1 MSNPL
6 TYLNSLFD
14 AFADKTLSGHD
25 QLVML
30 HIFNQFNR
38 SHWTRTV
45 RISDSELLK
54 LCRLYD
60 STGKPI
66 TLDTL
71 RTVKSR
77 LKLKGFIDFKSGKGN
92 APTEYRLANPPDS
105 PAESPRD
112 TPQETPTHSAQISY
126 SRTREDVKTLD
137 VKTEKTQSAGVRET
151 LKQVDSP
158 DELGGDI
165 GEFWLRQTGFRLT
178 GDLAFDLCKKA
189 DDDRKLTEAAI
200 VKAMGSKPTYVLK
213 YDHFKKVYDSL
224 KAPKTKGGESSAKS
238 SVDFTYKPVEFDYD
252 EPLW

>member
-112 TPQETPTHSAQISY
+112 TPQEVPTHSAQFSY

-137 VKTEKTQSAGVRET
+137 IKTELTTTASAGANVTELDNVLDYWEQSQFGRLDAELISKLEVY
-151 LKQVDSP
+151 LKRY
-158 DELGGDI
+158 G
-165 GEFWLRQTGFRLT
+165 
-178 GDLAFDLCKKA
+178 LAA
-189 DDDRKLTEAAI
+189 
-200 VKAMGSKPTYVLK
+200 VKAAMDAAKGANKSPYGVSFNFFAAVLEK
-213 YDHFKKVYDSL
+213 RQS
-224 KAPKTKGGESSAKS
+224 PKSVRKGGESSAKP
-238 SVDFTYKPVEFDYD
+238 SVDFTYKPVEFDYG
-252 EPLW
+252 EKLW